1 MLLYEREGKIVG
13 IFSGNMKDPVDF
25 MIAKNGDKIILTIG
39 DKIIEGN
46 CAARVTGSDDLKNLL
61 LDSTSDRVALVD
73 DISVVEQI
81 SVTRDCVLDLNNN
94 KLTFENSKSNAPITC
109 DSGTLTVRGGILD
122 VTSRPSVVPICAWGG
137 KLILEDVTIFS
148 SSNTESCVFCNSGEV
163 IIKSGKYINKSTDN
177 YAWGDGAPLTLNVK
191 NGSGGKITC
200 YGGFFVGRD
209 PALGDDVDGGTF
221 VAEGYVSV
229 PATVDG
235 YKGFIVRK
243 ETN

>member
-1 MLLYEREGKIVG
+1 MLLYEREGKLVG
-13 IFSGNMKDPVDF
+13 IFSGNMNDPVDF
-25 MIAKNGDKIILTIG
+25 MVAKNGDKITLTIG
-39 DKIIEGN
+39 DKVIEGT
-46 CAARVTGSDDLKNLL
+46 CAAKVGTSDDLKSML
-61 LDSTSDRVALVD
+61 LDANSERVALVD
-73 DISVVEQI
+73 NVSVVEQI

-109 DSGTLTVRGGILD
+109 DSGTLTVKGGTLD
-122 VTSRPSVVPICAWGG
+122 ATSRPSVVPICAWGG
-137 KLILEDVTIFS
+137 KLILEDVTVISDS
-148 SSNTESCVFCNSGEV
+148 STESCVFCNSGEV
-163 IIKSGKYINKSTDN
+163 VINSGKYINKSADN
-177 YAWGDGAPLTLNVK
+177 YAWGEGAPLVLNVK

-209 PALGDDVDGGTF
+209 PALGDDADGGTF

-229 PATVDG
+229 PTIVDG